1 MGEMPEK
8 IASGADAQ
16 AFQRLCAT
24 LADSLEELDGGIE
37 TKGGR
42 GGARGHPL

>member
-16 AFQRLCAT
+16 AFQRLGAA

-37 TKGGR
+37 TKGCR
-42 GGARGHPL
+42 RGARGHPL